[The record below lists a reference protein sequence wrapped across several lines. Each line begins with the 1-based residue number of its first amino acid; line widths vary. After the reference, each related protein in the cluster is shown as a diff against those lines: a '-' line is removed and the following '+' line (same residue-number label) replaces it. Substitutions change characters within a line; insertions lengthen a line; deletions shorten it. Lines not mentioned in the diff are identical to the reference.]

1 MAPVDYGLMPLVLPV
16 ASAEAC
22 AMDEETFRAFYE
34 RSARPVWAYLRR
46 VSGDAAAADDLLQET
61 YFRFVRAGRSFESDA
76 HQLHY
81 LFRVAASAA
90 ADWRRRRRPDDV
102 ALGDSVETAVD
113 THAGASIE
121 ERADVSRTL
130 ARLRPRDREMLWL
143 AYALGSSHE
152 EIARRLGVGRP
163 SIKAMLARA
172 RRRFA
177 MIFAAAD
184 APGRPK

>member
-1 MAPVDYGLMPLVLPV
+1 MAPVDYGLMPLVLPIP
-16 ASAEAC
+16 SAEAC
-22 AMDEETFRAFYE
+22 AMDEESFRALYE

-46 VSGDAAAADDLLQET
+46 LSGDPAVADDLLQET
-61 YFRFVRAGRSFESDA
+61 YFRFLRAGRTFESDA

-81 LFRVAASAA
+81 LFRVASSAA
-90 ADWRRRRRPDDV
+90 ADWRRQRRPNDV
-102 ALGDSVETAVD
+102 ALGDKAESIVD
-113 THAGASIE
+113 THAVASVE
-121 ERADVSRTL
+121 KRADVSRTL

-143 AYALGSSHE
+143 AYALGSSHD
-152 EIARRLGVGRP
+152 EIARHLGVGRP

-177 MIFAAAD
+177 MLFAAVD

>member
-16 ASAEAC
+16 PSAEAC

-34 RSARPVWAYLRR
+34 RTARPVWAYLRR
-46 VSGDAAAADDLLQET
+46 LSGDPAVADDLLQDT
-61 YFRFVRAGRSFESDA
+61 YFRFVRAGRTFESDA

-90 ADWRRRRRPDDV
+90 ADWRRQRRPHDV
-102 ALGDSVETAVD
+102 ALGETGDSVVQTP
-113 THAGASIE
+113 ASVSVE

-177 MIFAAAD
+177 ILFSAAQI
-184 APGRPK
+184 PGRQK

>member
-1 MAPVDYGLMPLVLPV
+1 MAPVDYGLMPLVLPA
-16 ASAEAC
+16 ASAEAS

-34 RSARPVWAYLRR
+34 RTARPVWAYLRR
-46 VSGDAAAADDLLQET
+46 LSGDAAMADDLLQDT
-61 YFRFVRAGRSFESDA
+61 YFRFVRAGRTFESDA

-90 ADWRRRRRPDDV
+90 ADWRRHRRTGDV
-102 ALGDSVETAVD
+102 ALGEDAESAVD
-113 THAGASIE
+113 TRRGGSFE
-121 ERADVSRTL
+121 DRADVARAL

-143 AYALGSSHE
+143 AYAQGSSHE

-184 APGRPK
+184 VPGRSK